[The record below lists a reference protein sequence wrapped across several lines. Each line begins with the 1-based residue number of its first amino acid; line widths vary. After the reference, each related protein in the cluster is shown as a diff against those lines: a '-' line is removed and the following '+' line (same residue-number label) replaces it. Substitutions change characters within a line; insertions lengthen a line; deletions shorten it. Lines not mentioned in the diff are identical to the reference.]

1 MYAGYSHKYIYEFKC
16 TLQAAMCKIT
26 LTAFERSLKI
36 PPNMLSH
43 RRALQ
48 ASAAAAAAAAPHHI
62 LATDTGGSSTDGPL
76 PFRKSYKRNEGG
88 IEGRRE

>member
-26 LTAFERSLKI
+26 LTVFERSLKT
-36 PPNMLSH
+36 PPHTSSR

-48 ASAAAAAAAAPHHI
+48 AAAPRHI

-76 PFRKSYKRNEGG
+76 PFRKLYKGNEGG